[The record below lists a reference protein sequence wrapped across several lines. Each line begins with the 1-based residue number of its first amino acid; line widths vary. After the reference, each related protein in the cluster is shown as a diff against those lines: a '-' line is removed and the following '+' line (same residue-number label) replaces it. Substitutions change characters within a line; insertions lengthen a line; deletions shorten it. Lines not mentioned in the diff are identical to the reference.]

1 MTCSERYRGLW
12 REPNVA
18 QETVLVVDDEDAVR
32 DVLTRML
39 KANGYAAVSAS
50 TAAAALKLFG
60 EGRRFD
66 LVVCDQR
73 MPGMSGNEC
82 LERIWAIVPDQRV
95 LRVAGAAHES
105 GDTVGA
111 SGREAPVLVKPFTMD
126 RLLESVR
133 AALARPSGH

>member
-1 MTCSERYRGLW
+1 M
-12 REPNVA
+12 A

-32 DVLTRML
+32 NVLTRML

-50 TAAAALKLFG
+50 TAAAALKLFA

-73 MPGMSGNEC
+73 MPAMSGDEC

-95 LRVAGAAHES
+95 LRVAGAVHES
-105 GDTVGA
+105 DDTVGV
-111 SGREAPVLVKPFTMD
+111 SGRETPVLIKPFTMD

-133 AALARPSGH
+133 EALTRR